1 MLISRSAIFAQKV
14 KEVHKAFYVPPAIS
28 FYALWL
34 HFRFWN
40 MSPKL
45 YFTIENQLPATF
57 GAGLGKEARI
67 GVFMYYLAVL
77 FANKHLDDFSYR
89 NSSWCVPYD
98 FPATLQILKSADR
111 YEAAGVP
118 AADFLQFELVALGEL
133 KWSLEITS
141 DEWINWLDYLQSSN
155 TQLECTAPIH
165 QSYHWAVANALYEA
179 LVAMRLLRSSGS
191 AYSGS
196 SAGSASRASSTS
208 ASPQLP
214 PHTSEVPELHQY
226 RQPTVHPAPV
236 KHIPWDTSEDP
247 VVVMRS
253 HRRSSSLTSLSSSS
267 GHVGNMAESV
277 GSVWGANCAPVN
289 NHMVRPGERGA
300 DALDL
305 RRRGHPASNGFAA
318 PRVEG
323 LCITGKGTARP
334 AMHGRTLSSSAAN
347 PLKSCNESVV
357 ASWAMTL

>member
-1 MLISRSAIFAQKV
+1 MLFPRRPIFAQKV

-40 MSPKL
+40 LSPKL
-45 YFTIENQLPATF
+45 YFTIENRLPATF
-57 GAGLGKEARI
+57 GAGLSKEARI

-89 NSSWCVPYD
+89 NSSWCVSHNLS
-98 FPATLQILKSADR
+98 TVLHILTSADR

-141 DEWINWLDYLQSSN
+141 DEWINWIDYLQSSN
-155 TQLECTAPIH
+155 TQLECIAPIQ
-165 QSYHWAVANALYEA
+165 QSYHWAIGNALYEA

-196 SAGSASRASSTS
+196 SAGSASHASSTS

-214 PHTSEVPELHQY
+214 PHTSEIPELYPY
-226 RQPTVHPAPV
+226 RQPVVQLAPI

-247 VVVMRS
+247 VVEVRS
-253 HRRSSSLTSLSSSS
+253 HRRSSSLTSLSSSG
-267 GHVGNMAESV
+267 GHVGNVA
-277 GSVWGANCAPVN
+277 GSVSGAWGVNCTPVDGR
-289 NHMVRPGERGA
+289 MARPGERGA
-300 DALDL
+300 DVLGL
-305 RRRGHPASNGFAA
+305 RRRGHPATNSFAA
-318 PRVEG
+318 PRIEG
-323 LCITGKGTARP
+323 LCITGKGAARP
-334 AMHGRTLSSSAAN
+334 AMHGRTLSTSAAN
-347 PLKSCNESVV
+347 PLKNCNEYVV
-357 ASWAMTL
+357 ANWAMTL

>member
-1 MLISRSAIFAQKV
+1 M
-14 KEVHKAFYVPPAIS
+14 PPAIS

-45 YFTIENQLPATF
+45 YFTIENRLPATF

-67 GVFMYYLAVL
+67 GLFMYYLAVL

-89 NSSWCVPYD
+89 NSSWCVSCCLLAALSINTD
-98 FPATLQILKSADR
+98 QVDR

-141 DEWINWLDYLQSSN
+141 DEWINWIDYLQSSN
-155 TQLECTAPIH
+155 TQLECAAPIH
-165 QSYHWAVANALYEA
+165 QSYHLAVGNALYEA

-196 SAGSASRASSTS
+196 SAGSASHASSTS

-214 PHTSEVPELHQY
+214 PHISEISELYSY
-226 RQPTVHPAPV
+226 RQPTIQPAPV

-247 VVVMRS
+247 VVELRS

-267 GHVGNMAESV
+267 GRVGNMA
-277 GSVWGANCAPVN
+277 GSVSGVWGVSGAPIDGR
-289 NHMVRPGERGA
+289 MAWPGERGV
-300 DALDL
+300 DTDL
-305 RRRGHPASNGFAA
+305 GHRGPPASSSFAD
-318 PRVEG
+318 PRIEG

-334 AMHGRTLSSSAAN
+334 AMHGRTLSTSAAK
-347 PLKSCNESVV
+347 PLKSCNECVV
-357 ASWAMTL
+357 ANWAMTL

>member
-1 MLISRSAIFAQKV
+1 
-14 KEVHKAFYVPPAIS
+14 
-28 FYALWL
+28 
-34 HFRFWN
+34 

-45 YFTIENQLPATF
+45 YFTIENRLPATF

-67 GVFMYYLAVL
+67 SVFMFYLAVL

-89 NSSWCVPYD
+89 NSSWCVSCHLS
-98 FPATLQILKSADR
+98 AVLHTLIPADR

-141 DEWINWLDYLQSSN
+141 DEWINWIDYLQSSN
-155 TQLECTAPIH
+155 TQLECSAPIH
-165 QSYHWAVANALYEA
+165 QSYHWAIGNALYEA

-191 AYSGS
+191 ACSGS
-196 SAGSASRASSTS
+196 SAGSASHASSAS

-214 PHTSEVPELHQY
+214 PHTTEIPELY
-226 RQPTVHPAPV
+226 PYCQPTSQPAPV

-247 VVVMRS
+247 IVEVRS

-267 GHVGNMAESV
+267 SHVGNMAGNV
-277 GSVWGANCAPVN
+277 NGVRGINVAPIDGRVAW
-289 NHMVRPGERGA
+289 PGERGV
-300 DALDL
+300 DAVDL
-305 RRRGHPASNGFAA
+305 RRRGPPASSSFAA
-318 PRVEG
+318 PRIEG
-323 LCITGKGTARP
+323 LCIKGKGAARP

-347 PLKSCNESVV
+347 PLKSCNEYVV
-357 ASWAMTL
+357 ANWAMTL

>member
-1 MLISRSAIFAQKV
+1 
-14 KEVHKAFYVPPAIS
+14 
-28 FYALWL
+28 
-34 HFRFWN
+34 

-45 YFTIENQLPATF
+45 YFTIENRLPATF

-89 NSSWCVPYD
+89 NSSWCVSCRLRAASVPRFFTRTD
-98 FPATLQILKSADR
+98 SADR

-141 DEWINWLDYLQSSN
+141 DEWINWIDYLQSSN
-155 TQLECTAPIH
+155 TQLECAAPIH
-165 QSYHWAVANALYEA
+165 QSHHWAVGNALYEA

-196 SAGSASRASSTS
+196 SAGSASHASSAS
-208 ASPQLP
+208 ASPHLP
-214 PHTSEVPELHQY
+214 PHTSEISELHSY
-226 RQPTVHPAPV
+226 RQPTIQPAPV

-247 VVVMRS
+247 VVEVRS

-267 GHVGNMAESV
+267 GRVGNMA
-277 GSVWGANCAPVN
+277 GSVSGVWSGNGAPIDGRMAW
-289 NHMVRPGERGA
+289 PGERGVQM
-300 DALDL
+300 D
-305 RRRGHPASNGFAA
+305 RRHRDHPAASSAA
-318 PRVEG
+318 GPRLEG

-334 AMHGRTLSSSAAN
+334 AMHGRTLSSSAAK
-347 PLKSCNESVV
+347 PLKSCNECVV
-357 ASWAMTL
+357 ANWAMTL